1 MDPKTK
7 RQFHQSMTAAGAS
20 LADSTTRTSL
30 LHSSGKLT
38 IPANS
43 LYIGKQFRVR
53 AFGAMS
59 NVVTTPG
66 TLTLDL
72 DLLNPTPA
80 HVICATSQ
88 AIALNT
94 TAKTASTWRLDWTL
108 RCSAVGSGT
117 SAKFIHAGSFASASV
132 LGTAA
137 NAYDTTVSIP
147 ATTPADGTGFDST
160 VSQVLDLFATFS
172 VSTSGTNIVCSNFSV
187 ESIG

>member
-1 MDPKTK
+1 MDPTKK
-7 RQFHQSMTAAGAS
+7 RQFHLSMTTTGAS

-30 LHSSGKLT
+30 LHSSGKLV

-43 LYIGKQFRVR
+43 LYVGKRFRVK

-72 DLLNPTPA
+72 NMLSSTAVN
-80 HVICATSQ
+80 VIAATSQ

-94 TAKTASTWRLDWTL
+94 TATTASTWRLEWEL

-117 SAKFIHAGSFASASV
+117 SAKFIHCGSFASKAV
-132 LGTAA
+132 LGSAA
-137 NAYDTTVSIP
+137 NAFDSTVSIP

-160 VSQVLDLFATFS
+160 LSQTLDLYATFS
-172 VSTSGTNIVCSNFSV
+172 VNTTGTNIICSNFSV
-187 ESIG
+187 ESYA